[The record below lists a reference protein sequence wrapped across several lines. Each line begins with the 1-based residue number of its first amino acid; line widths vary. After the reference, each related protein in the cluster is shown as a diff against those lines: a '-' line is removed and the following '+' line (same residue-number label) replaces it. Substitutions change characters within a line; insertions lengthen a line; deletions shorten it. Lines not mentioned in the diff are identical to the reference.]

1 MAENTQWPNETRARC
16 CEENAMAYTVKQVA
30 AMSGVSVR
38 TLHYYDEAKL
48 LKPAYYG
55 TNGYRFYEEPQLLK
69 LQQILFYR
77 ELGFELKRIKRILG
91 SRNFEIVAAL
101 QSHRKLLEKELTR
114 TRTLIETVDKTIQH
128 LKGRKKMKSQ
138 EMFAGFHVAAGED
151 RFGEHVKLGGE
162 PNDCKLSGKD
172 TNGALCVFEFTGSG
186 GGPRHLHHDQD
197 EWIYIVEGEF
207 DFVVGKK
214 RFRASAGE
222 SVFIPRKVSHAW
234 GAASGQPGKVINSY
248 QPAGKMED
256 FFRELGKSSEV
267 GNYRPE
273 LPTREQMVNK
283 TYTEEQVEWL
293 RQFFDAHGM
302 DLLGP

>member
-1 MAENTQWPNETRARC
+1 
-16 CEENAMAYTVKQVA
+16 MAYTVKQVA

-48 LKPAYYG
+48 LKPAHYG
-55 TNGYRFYEEPQLLK
+55 TNGYRYYEEPQLLA

-77 ELGFELKRIKRILG
+77 ELGFELKRIKRILA

-101 QSHRKLLEKELTR
+101 KSHRQRLQQDLAR

-128 LKGRKKMKSQ
+128 LQGRKKMKSQ

-151 RFGEHVKLGGE
+151 RFGQHVKLGGE
-162 PNDCKLSGKD
+162 PHDCKLSARD
-172 TNGALCVFEFTGSG
+172 TSGALCVFEFAGSS
-186 GGPRHLHHDQD
+186 GGPRHLHRNQD

-214 RFRASAGE
+214 RFRATAGE
-222 SVFIPRKVSHAW
+222 SVFIPRQVPHAW
-234 GAASGQPGKVINSY
+234 AAAGGQPGKVINSY

-256 FFRELGKSSEV
+256 FFCELGKSSKV

-273 LPTREQMVNK
+273 LPTREQVINK
-283 TYTEEQVEWL
+283 TYTQDQVEWL

-302 DLLGP
+302 ELLGPGVSEQE